1 MTAAPP
7 TPAAPQPQSLL
18 MSLVGLHQL
27 DTARPVSGT
36 SVVHVL
42 GRLGVAEPAARSV
55 LQRVTTRGLIT
66 RHKEGRRTFYSPTDR
81 GRDILEGGRTKMFHC
96 WREDAWDGRWTFVNL
111 TVPEKHRKLRHR
123 IGSQLT
129 WAGFAR
135 TPGGLWVA
143 PGRHEVTDLLGEDA
157 LSGPDATASP
167 TSPPV
172 VIYGHPCAPT
182 TDAQLVGSFDLDGI
196 AAGFRDFLARWDAGE
211 AEDAVATAPTDP
223 VDALVTR
230 LQLHAEWLTLTRAD
244 PQLPGPLLPADWP
257 GSTAGDR
264 FRELDAA
271 LAGQENPVIEDYFAG
286 TLDRLPR
293 SQPANLPGY

>member
-7 TPAAPQPQSLL
+7 APASLQPQSLL

-27 DTARPVSGT
+27 DTDRPVSGT

-55 LQRVTTRGLIT
+55 LQRVTTRGLIA
-66 RHKEGRRTFYSPTDR
+66 RHKEGRRTFYSPTDH
-81 GRDILEGGRTKMFHC
+81 GRAVLEGGRTKMFHR

-111 TVPEKHRKLRHR
+111 TVPESHRKLRHR

-135 TPGGLWVA
+135 TSDGLWVA
-143 PGRHEVTDLLGEDA
+143 PGRHEVTEILGQDA
-157 LSGPDATASP
+157 LAGPDAPDDAASTP
-167 TSPPV
+167 SPPV

-182 TDAQLVGSFDLDGI
+182 TDAQLVEPFDLDRVDT
-196 AAGFRDFLARWDAGE
+196 GFRDFLARWDG
-211 AEDAVATAPTDP
+211 DAVDAAPTDP

-244 PQLPGPLLPADWP
+244 PQLPDALLPTDWP
-257 GSTAGDR
+257 GGIAGDR
-264 FRELDAA
+264 FRALDAA
-271 LAGQENPVIEDYFAG
+271 LAEQERPVIEDYFAG
-286 TLDRLPR
+286 ALDRLPR
-293 SQPANLPGY
+293 SQPANQTSC